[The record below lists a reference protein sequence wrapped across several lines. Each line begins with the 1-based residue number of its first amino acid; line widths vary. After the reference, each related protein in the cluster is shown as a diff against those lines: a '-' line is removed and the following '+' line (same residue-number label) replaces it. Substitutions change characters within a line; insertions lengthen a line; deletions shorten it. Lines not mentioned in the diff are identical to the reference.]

1 MDGDGLGMKILERTL
16 AGYATHVNFAGVLV
30 VGLGCESNQ
39 INAWLAHSALKE
51 GENFRVFNIQDSG
64 GTRQTVD
71 KGIALIQE
79 MLPRANA
86 VKREPCSAA
95 CNAAGRMAIRA
106 LPPTRPWAMRQ
117 TFWWRRAAPRSCRKP
132 RKSTGPS
139 IC

>member
-1 MDGDGLGMKILERTL
+1 M
-16 AGYATHVNFAGVLV
+16 LV

-39 INAWLAHSALKE
+39 INAWLAHSALQE

-95 CNAAGRMAIRA
+95 HITIGLQCGGSDGYSGISANPALGAAVDLLVAHGG
-106 LPPTRPWAMRQ
+106 PP
-117 TFWWRRAAPRSCRKP
+117 S
-132 RKSTGPS
+132 
-139 IC
+139 